1 VSTPFSI
8 VARNRDFRHLF
19 MSQLV
24 VFGGDWFVMVP
35 LLVLLPKLT
44 GNGVLAGVTFA
55 TDTGIQAL
63 LLPYAG
69 VFSDRFDRR
78 RVMIT
83 ANLAALLSVMP
94 LLFIH
99 SAGTAWLGPVAVG
112 AMAVAKAF
120 YSPAASAALP
130 NVVDPA
136 DLSAA
141 NAVSGSAWGTMTV
154 VGASLGGMLS
164 AAFSAYTCFL
174 VTASLLATAAALTWG
189 VRRPMQAERSGVP
202 ARPHVFAAMREA
214 GRFITSRPRVLSL
227 VTVKSAVG
235 VGNGVLALFPVLA
248 VHSFGTGSTGTGLL
262 FAARG
267 AGALV
272 GPFLLR
278 RVLKHPP
285 LLMSG
290 LALSMATYGLSYLC
304 VSIVPWFSLALVF
317 VFLAHIA
324 GGGNWMMSSYV
335 LQTEIPDDLRGRV
348 LSVDMMIASIAVA
361 TSSTIASVL
370 ESHMST
376 RALVACCGSITLL
389 YAIVWR
395 LVTLRLNAPAPVPA
409 SGPSGEPAYAQ
420 LVTD

>member
-1 VSTPFSI
+1 VSTPFA
-8 VARNRDFRHLF
+8 VVVRNRDFRRLF

-44 GNGVLAGVTFA
+44 GNGLLAGITFA

-78 RVMIT
+78 KVMIT
-83 ANLAALLSVMP
+83 ANLAALLSVIP

-99 SAGTAWLGPVAVG
+99 SAGTAWLAPVAIG

-120 YSPAASAALP
+120 YSPASSAALP
-130 NVVDPA
+130 NVVDRE

-154 VGASLGGMLS
+154 VGASLGGVLS
-164 AAFSAYTCFL
+164 AAFNPYTCF
-174 VTASLLATAAALTWG
+174 VITAVLLASAAVLTFG
-189 VRRPMQAERSGVP
+189 VRRPLQADLSTPVVRT
-202 ARPHVFAAMREA
+202 RVFAAMREA
-214 GRFITSRPRVLSL
+214 GRFITQRPRVLSL

-248 VHSFGTGSTGTGLL
+248 AHSFGTGATGTGLL
-262 FAARG
+262 FASRG

-285 LLMSG
+285 WLMSG
-290 LALSMATYGLSYLC
+290 LAISMATYGLSYIC
-304 VSIVPWFSLALVF
+304 VSIVPWFGLALVF

-324 GGGNWMMSSYV
+324 GGGNWMMSSYA
-335 LQTEIPDDLRGRV
+335 LQTEIPDELRGRV

-361 TSSTIASVL
+361 ISSTTASVL
-370 ESHMST
+370 ESHIST
-376 RALVACCGSITLL
+376 RALIACCGSITLL
-389 YAIVWR
+389 YALIWR
-395 LVTLRLNAPAPVPA
+395 LVTLRLNAPK
-409 SGPSGEPAYAQ
+409 PSAVLADDTVYAQ
-420 LVTD
+420 VAAD